1 MTHRERIE
9 QANARLTAAKLELQ
23 AADHHYWDCV
33 REAARDGASF
43 RDLGEVLHVAPATVL
58 RHIGR
63 KGDGPAPS
71 ALDFTPRR
79 RTRKRPIETGRA

>member
-9 QANARLTAAKLELQ
+9 QANTRLTAAKLELQ
-23 AADHHYWDCV
+23 AADQHYWDCV
-33 REAARDGASF
+33 RDAARDGASF

-63 KGDGPAPS
+63 KGEQAAPS

-79 RTRKRPIETGRA
+79 RARKRPVETGRA